1 MEYEQRVKNLYGTD
15 PVTGDYNIELRLI
28 AEEMSAIKQ
37 ESDNIML
44 AVGDGSN
51 FSAGIQILKN
61 APWRDPNG
69 NLITNPNGT
78 PASGSKIVL
87 DAQRVE
93 VNGELSAGIITANTA
108 TIQSIASQ
116 VVTTQVIDAVDG
128 RIRNLTVTRLNTAG
142 EGAGAPNDKI
152 TAYGNTLRMYDGDGI
167 EKLKI
172 TADDAYLLDTPQQ
185 ISLEGATNSR
195 VHDSAGSS
203 NLQSVMLNLG
213 EIVISDADATEDY
226 PAIVHVS
233 HFTANLS
240 FQIQGSNTATYKG
253 VSVGFRSE
261 NLEDPL
267 VQISCEGTSTSG
279 GATVNV
285 HDDTAALRPGTYHF
299 VIIFDYG
306 WSIPTAGRI
315 EAIVSVLGQ
324 TISLFKNTINYV
336 TIGQNGL
343 IVRLGDGFYAS
354 FRREDETTRT
364 IELMGTKKNGDAVG
378 IRITE
383 NGLEANNGDG
393 WHPILLGS

>member
-1 MEYEQRVKNLYGTD
+1 MKGLKDREEYAR
-15 PVTGDYNIELRLI
+15 I
-28 AEEMSAIKQ
+28 ACEKWLDVRAFGQVFAFK
-37 ESDNIML
+37 DN
-44 AVGDGSN
+44 
-51 FSAGIQILKN
+51 
-61 APWRDPNG
+61 
-69 NLITNPNGT
+69 
-78 PASGSKIVL
+78 
-87 DAQRVE
+87 
-93 VNGELSAGIITANTA
+93 
-108 TIQSIASQ
+108 
-116 VVTTQVIDAVDG
+116 
-128 RIRNLTVTRLNTAG
+128 
-142 EGAGAPNDKI
+142 
-152 TAYGNTLRMYDGDGI
+152 
-167 EKLKI
+167 
-172 TADDAYLLDTPQQ
+172 
-185 ISLEGATNSR
+185 
-195 VHDSAGSS
+195 
-203 NLQSVMLNLG
+203 
-213 EIVISDADATEDY
+213 
-226 PAIVHVS
+226 
-233 HFTANLS
+233 
-240 FQIQGSNTATYKG
+240 KG

-261 NLEDPL
+261 NLEEPL

-279 GATVNV
+279 GATANV

-364 IELMGTKKNGDAVG
+364 IEFMGTKKNGDAVG